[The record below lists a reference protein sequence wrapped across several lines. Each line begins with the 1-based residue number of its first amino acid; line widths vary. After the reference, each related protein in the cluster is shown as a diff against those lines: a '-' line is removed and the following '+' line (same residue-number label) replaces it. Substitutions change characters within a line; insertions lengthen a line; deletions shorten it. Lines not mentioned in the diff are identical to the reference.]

1 MKLVDEFIRR
11 EKYYVYDLY
20 SRIVFDAKDYDK
32 ITRKKMIEEIVDEY
46 KNHSEIFDELIS
58 NKERDFLLHLRT
70 LDMDKMEKEYEAII
84 QEYRSLYG
92 EDYITHYREINK
104 QSPLTMLRKDYWWE
118 IKECLSF
125 MILKR
130 ITH

>member
-46 KNHSEIFDELIS
+46 KNHPEIFD
-58 NKERDFLLHLRT
+58 
-70 LDMDKMEKEYEAII
+70 
-84 QEYRSLYG
+84 
-92 EDYITHYREINK
+92 
-104 QSPLTMLRKDYWWE
+104 
-118 IKECLSF
+118 
-125 MILKR
+125 
-130 ITH
+130 

>member
-58 NKERDFLLHLRT
+58 NKERDFLLH
-70 LDMDKMEKEYEAII
+70 
-84 QEYRSLYG
+84 
-92 EDYITHYREINK
+92 
-104 QSPLTMLRKDYWWE
+104 
-118 IKECLSF
+118 
-125 MILKR
+125 
-130 ITH
+130 